1 MKVGSYEIPEYRLF
15 PTMVDATR
23 IVFDKFKG
31 ESAPDNVTVATL
43 WGHKSVSGSVLS
55 KLGALRSYGLI
66 EKRGIKV
73 TELGKNITYPTNDD
87 EKNEAIKQAI
97 LNIPLWAEL
106 YRKFGV
112 NLPKENFWVDLKQL
126 TGIEAPD
133 SQKLAESVRNF
144 YIDDV
149 KNLNIVDKPAQSAD
163 PKQTQMRPGVEEDRK
178 PSMNVQQ
185 SNIPH
190 TGGVA
195 VIQFPQIGELKGV
208 IRNKK
213 SLDIIR
219 NFLDEI
225 EEFYKTEES
234 RNGEK
239 PKESE

>member
-1 MKVGSYEIPEYRLF
+1 MKLGSYEIPEYRLF
-15 PTMVDATR
+15 PTMIDATR
-23 IVFDKFKG
+23 IIFDKFKG
-31 ESAPDNVTVATL
+31 ESAPDNLTVATL

-73 TELGKNITYPTNDD
+73 TDLGKNITYPTNDD
-87 EKNEAIKQAI
+87 EKNESIKQAI

-112 NLPKENFWVDLKQL
+112 NLPKDNFWVDLKQI
-126 TGIEAPD
+126 TGMEAPD
-133 SQKLAESVRNF
+133 SQKLAESVRNA
-144 YIDDV
+144 YYDDV
-149 KNLNIVDKPAQSAD
+149 KTLNIGEKSAQSAD
-163 PKQTQMRPGVEEDRK
+163 PKQIQTQKGGEEEKK
-178 PSMNVQQ
+178 PSTNALQP
-185 SNIPH
+185 NFPL

-208 IRNKK
+208 IRNRK

-219 NFLDEI
+219 SFLNEI
-225 EEFYKTEES
+225 EEYYKNEES

-239 PKESE
+239 PKEPE